1 MEEKGVK
8 EYELD
13 KINED
18 VLVSNVTQVEWTQ
31 ECDRVSKQL
40 SMPIQKTED
49 ALDDFYD
56 RRQQVLTH
64 LNNVSEFTQGNT
76 PILLD
81 TLIETTKKDLKKIK
95 KKEQK
100 LNTQNESLIQVIQQ
114 TQARRGQL
122 VTELRET
129 SISNQQ
135 LLENVDEIEE

>member
-64 LNNVSEFTQGNT
+64 LNNVSEFT
-76 PILLD
+76 
-81 TLIETTKKDLKKIK
+81 
-95 KKEQK
+95 
-100 LNTQNESLIQVIQQ
+100 
-114 TQARRGQL
+114 
-122 VTELRET
+122 
-129 SISNQQ
+129 
-135 LLENVDEIEE
+135 